1 MNSKKAEIAAKD
13 LELQGLIA
21 ACEAKKYDE
30 YAAALVTA
38 QETRESNLAAIER
51 LIETAETNA
60 PAAGAAGYRC
70 EKAVS
75 FGTQRPARGETTC
88 AAELCCGAARIPLP
102 GQSSTTLTV
111 ETCQPLATTTF
122 DWTPPRQAMAVVPT
136 AAVNGPFACID
147 GARKLAAAAS
157 VLATAVYMLA

>member
-1 MNSKKAEIAAKD
+1 
-13 LELQGLIA
+13 
-21 ACEAKKYDE
+21 
-30 YAAALVTA
+30 
-38 QETRESNLAAIER
+38 LAAIER

-102 GQSSTTLTV
+102 GQENTTTLTV
-111 ETCQPLATTTF
+111 ETCQPTATTSYE
-122 DWTPPRQAMAVVPT
+122 WTPPRAPMAVVPT
-136 AAVNGPFACID
+136 AAVSGPFACID
-147 GARKLAAAAS
+147 GARKLVAAAS

>member
-1 MNSKKAEIAAKD
+1 MNLKGAAIAANAA
-13 LELQGLIA
+13 ELQGLIA
-21 ACEAKKYDE
+21 TCEAARYDE

-38 QETRESNLAAIER
+38 QETRASNLAAIER
-51 LIETAETNA
+51 LIATAETNA

-102 GQSSTTLTV
+102 GQASTTMTV
-111 ETCQPLATTTF
+111 ETCQPLATTEYS
-122 DWTPPRQAMAVVPT
+122 WTPPRAAMSTT
-136 AAVNGPFACID
+136 AGAPVAAPFACID
-147 GARKLAAAAS
+147 GARKLVAAAS